1 MISRIATVIVALA
14 SALAATAVAGANV
27 STAPVAAALA
37 ERLDTVQPR
46 IIAWRRDLHQ
56 NPELSNRE
64 FRTSKVVA
72 DHLRRLGLPVETGVA
87 KTGVVALLEGGLP
100 GPTIA
105 LRADMDAL
113 PVTEQTDLSFRSRVT
128 TTYRGETVGVMHAC
142 GHDVHTAV
150 LMGVAEALVAVRE
163 QLPGRVLFVFQ
174 PAEEGAPA
182 GEEGGAELMLKE
194 GLFDRYRPEVA
205 FGLHVHST
213 LRTGQI
219 GYRSGP
225 FMAGSDSWRMVVRGR
240 QTHGA
245 RPWSGV
251 DPIVTA
257 AQIVNA
263 LQTIVSRQL
272 DITANPAVV
281 TVGAIKGGIRNNIVP
296 DEVEM
301 IGTIRSFEPAQ
312 RAGIIERMR
321 RTAEGVAAA
330 NGASVVFEV
339 DPGGN
344 PVVDNDPGL
353 TAQMLPALRRVAGE
367 SNVRPIPLQTGAED
381 FAFYARRVPSLFFWV
396 GVTPPEQSPLT
407 APTNHSP
414 LFYVDEAGIPLAAQ
428 ALAAV
433 AVDYLTSAK
442 R

>member
-1 MISRIATVIVALA
+1 
-14 SALAATAVAGANV
+14 
-27 STAPVAAALA
+27 
-37 ERLDTVQPR
+37 
-46 IIAWRRDLHQ
+46 
-56 NPELSNRE
+56 
-64 FRTSKVVA
+64 
-72 DHLRRLGLPVETGVA
+72 
-87 KTGVVALLEGGLP
+87 
-100 GPTIA
+100 
-105 LRADMDAL
+105 
-113 PVTEQTDLSFRSRVT
+113 
-128 TTYRGETVGVMHAC
+128 
-142 GHDVHTAV
+142 
-150 LMGVAEALVAVRE
+150 
-163 QLPGRVLFVFQ
+163 
-174 PAEEGAPA
+174 
-182 GEEGGAELMLKE
+182 
-194 GLFDRYRPEVA
+194 
-205 FGLHVHST
+205 VHST